1 VTEAE
6 CILEAAGSVLVVDWP
21 SRDVPDTLARAGY
34 RVVVKG
40 GPEPDNYSARELRD
54 GEVEVRDL
62 GRRPERVDLVYAHRP
77 LGELPG
83 LIATANALEAQAL
96 WCQSGLAG
104 PGTKDPKGCW
114 PPGKRASSPSRP
126 ACDTSTTSTSPT
138 PCASSGFA
146 ASAWAPS
153 GRGRPR
159 AADLADTEPR
169 HTGLKSRADVFHF
182 DVQILPQRGT
192 RQAAPGPRRWRVG

>member
-1 VTEAE
+1 MTEAE

-114 PPGKRASSPSRP
+114 LPEEASRE
-126 ACDTSTTSTSPT
+126 ARVL
-138 PCASSGFA
+138 AE
-146 ASAWAPS
+146 SA
-153 GRGRPR
+153 GLRYVDDVYI
-159 AADLADTEPR
+159 ADA
-169 HTGLKSRADVFHF
+169 V
-182 DVQILPQRGT
+182 
-192 RQAAPGPRRWRVG
+192 RQLGIRR